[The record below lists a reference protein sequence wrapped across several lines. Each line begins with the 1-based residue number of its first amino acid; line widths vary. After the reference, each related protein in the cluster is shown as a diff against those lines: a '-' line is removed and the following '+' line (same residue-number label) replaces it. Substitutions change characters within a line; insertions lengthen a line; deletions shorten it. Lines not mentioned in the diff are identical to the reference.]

1 MTHVVVCHVQKEQ
14 AEAAREKFMSS
25 EGDHITLLNIF
36 RAYKTAGGNKVC
48 TEVVIARLRCGL
60 HCAVQLKSLDGLDC
74 REGGMRPWVG
84 GGGWR
89 RGDMKDSLAEIC
101 TLRLDAAEM
110 LP

>member
-60 HCAVQLKSLDGLDC
+60 HCAVQLKSLDGLD
-74 REGGMRPWVG
+74 G

-101 TLRLDAAEM
+101 TLRLDAAGM